1 MIAAV
6 LPVSAT
12 LAADP
17 MDSIYPP
24 TPAVNVT
31 SGQCQLFILGS
42 MASRANMTAM
52 LPTRAESNQ
61 TETLANVGPCL
72 VNIAAVTS
80 AW

>member
-31 SGQCQLFILGS
+31 SGQCQLTDIGVHGKQGKHDS
-42 MASRANMTAM
+42 YGIDEGR
-52 LPTRAESNQ
+52 E
-61 TETLANVGPCL
+61 
-72 VNIAAVTS
+72 
-80 AW
+80 

>member
-24 TPAVNVT
+24 NARC
-31 SGQCQLFILGS
+31 QCDQRPVPVVHIGVHGKQGKHDS
-42 MASRANMTAM
+42 YGIDEGR
-52 LPTRAESNQ
+52 E
-61 TETLANVGPCL
+61 
-72 VNIAAVTS
+72 
-80 AW
+80 